1 MKALIVALLMVLAVA
16 YMTLAERKLMGAIQ
30 RRVGPN
36 SVGFLGLL
44 QPLFDGVKL
53 ILKETILPLE
63 SNHWIFVLA
72 PFLTFYLALLNWL
85 VIPLD
90 KGLVLMDLDASL
102 LYLLAISSLGVYG
115 IIYSGWAANS
125 KWTLLGSLR
134 STAQMVSYEV
144 SMSLI
149 VLTVVYI
156 GASVNLV
163 EIAYLQSAIKFF
175 WPLWPI
181 AIIAF
186 IAALAETNRAP
197 MDLPEAESELVAG
210 FMTEHS
216 AISFTFLFLA
226 EYTNIITISTLL
238 NLFFFGFY
246 NPIIIYLFIWVRASL
261 PRLRFDQLLKLGWV
275 YLLPFLIAFLLI
287 EPAILYTFDLF

>member
-1 MKALIVALLMVLAVA
+1 MKSLIVALPIVLAVA
-16 YMTLAERKLMGAIQ
+16 FMTLAERKLMGAIQ
-30 RRVGPN
+30 RRIGPN

-44 QPLFDGVKL
+44 QPFFDGVKL
-53 ILKETILPLE
+53 ILKETVLPLE
-63 SNHWIFVLA
+63 SNHWIFVFA
-72 PFLTFYLALLNWL
+72 PFFTFYLALLNWL

-90 KGLVLMDLDASL
+90 KGLVLMDLEASI
-102 LYLLAISSLGVYG
+102 LYLLAVSSLGVYG

-149 VLTVVYI
+149 VLTVVYA

-163 EIAYLQSAIKFF
+163 EIAYLQSGLMFI

-186 IAALAETNRAP
+186 IAGLAETNRAP

-226 EYTNIITISTLL
+226 EYTNIITMSTVISLYFL
-238 NLFFFGFY
+238 GFY
-246 NPIIIYLFIWVRASL
+246 NPFLIYLFIWVRASL
-261 PRLRFDQLLKLGWV
+261 PRLRFDQLLRLGWV
-275 YLLPFLIAFLLI
+275 YLLPILIAFLLI

>member
-1 MKALIVALLMVLAVA
+1 MKALIVALLIVLAVA

-53 ILKETILPLE
+53 ILKETVLPLE

-90 KGLVLMDLDASL
+90 KGLVLMDLEASL

-156 GASVNLV
+156 GSSINLV
-163 EIAYLQSAIKFF
+163 EIAYLQSALMFF